1 MMPFRMPRHAMPLA
15 AVGLITFSLPA
26 IAAMM
31 APPSI
36 SIVAPEPG
44 ATIRGSSIPL
54 KVSIQ
59 NFNLECANAGKTNA
73 PMGEGHVHVLVD
85 GMDMPHLIAPYC
97 STSIAIPGQGLGAG
111 KHTITAALANDA
123 HAMNSMPVSVTVN
136 YVPTSSEALPSAME
150 GGKPGLT
157 ILSPKK
163 GATVG
168 KRFNLVM
175 AVSHFDL
182 SCNLEGKKDLAGWG
196 HLHVFVRQDGETT
209 AAPSTPMVA
218 MMQTPAGMKMGK
230 MLMAQ
235 TNMSMDQLKP
245 LMTMAE
251 PAMVGMP
258 CTKTVPVDLTS
269 WRSGSAQ
276 ILVQLANNDHMPTM
290 DASPV
295 VVDVKLK

>member
-1 MMPFRMPRHAMPLA
+1 MPLA
-15 AVGLITFSLPA
+15 AAGLITLSLPA

-36 SIVAPEPG
+36 SIVTPEAG
-44 ATIRGSSIPL
+44 AAIHGSSIPL

-73 PMGEGHVHVLVD
+73 PMGEGHIHVMVD

-97 STSIAIPGQGLGAG
+97 STSISIPGQGLAAG
-111 KHTITAALANDA
+111 KHTITAVLANDA

-136 YVPTSSEALPSAME
+136 YAPTRSEALPSAME
-150 GGKPGLT
+150 GGKPRLT
-157 ILSPKK
+157 ILSPKN

-196 HLHVFVRQDGETT
+196 HLHVFVHQDGETT

-230 MLMAQ
+230 MLMDQ
-235 TNMSMDQLKP
+235 THMSMDQLKP

-251 PAMVGMP
+251 PAMIGMP
-258 CTKTVPVDLTS
+258 CTKTVPVHLTS

-290 DASPV
+290 GASPV